1 MAEQQPLATAD
12 SVPRLNDRYRLFER
26 MAIGGMAEV
35 WNAFDEALQR
45 QVAVKIMKPALYAN
59 PVAVERFRREA
70 MAGAR
75 LSHPG
80 IVAVYDTISQP
91 GLEAIVMELVKG
103 CSLRQ
108 QLDRT
113 PRLDPGQVLI
123 IATHVL
129 SALSVAHRAGVVH
142 RDIKPANIMLSDD
155 GRVLLGDFG
164 IAKAPEHQVIDLT
177 HENVMI
183 GTAKYLAPEQVTGDD
198 VDART
203 DLYSLGVV
211 LYECLSGQALF
222 DAGND
227 AATALA
233 RLHQTITPIARV
245 RRDVPI
251 DLAELVDRVVRRDPN
266 ARPASA
272 AEALELLGHA
282 VSSRD
287 RTPAVGLTIATTPA
301 DPTSTMAVRTPQ
313 PATHGPPLPRPPVG
327 RGAVGPD
334 NHHRPV
340 GIVVAILLVA
350 ALVTAAVTA
359 GTTSSGLGWLRTLV
373 GRPDGSDASGPA
385 PRSLPIAS
393 VHSFDPNGDNRENDD
408 KVAAVVDQDPAT
420 VWSTEL
426 YRSRDMAGKG
436 GVGLIIELSENTGE
450 VTIDVTTNGSDWG
463 ASVFRSNAD
472 TPPRTLAGWGPPAA
486 TGRSSNGVLPLP
498 TKGSGRWLL
507 VWVTDPGV
515 SAPRFSL
522 SIAELVVN
530 G

>member
-1 MAEQQPLATAD
+1 
-12 SVPRLNDRYRLFER
+12 
-26 MAIGGMAEV
+26 
-35 WNAFDEALQR
+35 
-45 QVAVKIMKPALYAN
+45 
-59 PVAVERFRREA
+59 
-70 MAGAR
+70 
-75 LSHPG
+75 
-80 IVAVYDTISQP
+80 
-91 GLEAIVMELVKG
+91 
-103 CSLRQ
+103 
-108 QLDRT
+108 
-113 PRLDPGQVLI
+113 
-123 IATHVL
+123 
-129 SALSVAHRAGVVH
+129 
-142 RDIKPANIMLSDD
+142 
-155 GRVLLGDFG
+155 
-164 IAKAPEHQVIDLT
+164 
-177 HENVMI
+177 
-183 GTAKYLAPEQVTGDD
+183 
-198 VDART
+198 
-203 DLYSLGVV
+203 
-211 LYECLSGQALF
+211 
-222 DAGND
+222 
-227 AATALA
+227 
-233 RLHQTITPIARV
+233 
-245 RRDVPI
+245 
-251 DLAELVDRVVRRDPN
+251 
-266 ARPASA
+266 
-272 AEALELLGHA
+272 
-282 VSSRD
+282 
-287 RTPAVGLTIATTPA
+287 
-301 DPTSTMAVRTPQ
+301 
-313 PATHGPPLPRPPVG
+313 
-327 RGAVGPD
+327 
-334 NHHRPV
+334 
-340 GIVVAILLVA
+340 VVAILLVA